1 MFQQYAVRRA
11 AERHPEGGLDLAA
24 LMVMCDR
31 MEQSST
37 RPGSRAADQ
46 LTALNLQFHVAL
58 HEGAG
63 NRQLLRQLSGVIQ
76 APLVRHTLHRH
87 TAEERARS
95 RAHHREI
102 LDAVAAGDGDRA
114 KSVMRSH
121 VRNARDP
128 LRRVRAVARLA

>member
-1 MFQQYAVRRA
+1 LGAGRAGPPPERDAERLLGPGRVGPRRCVLQQYAVRRA

-63 NRQLLRQLSGVIQ
+63 N
-76 APLVRHTLHRH
+76 
-87 TAEERARS
+87 
-95 RAHHREI
+95 
-102 LDAVAAGDGDRA
+102 VAAGDGDRA
-114 KSVMRSH
+114 KSVTRSH

-128 LRRVRAVARLA
+128 LLRVRAVARLA